1 MQTPRTGADRESNEA
16 PPGFDSRVASK
27 PGVGQNLGRT
37 ARGAGRGRLIRR
49 GSLNPGRDC
58 KHPKRIKAHANC

>member
-37 ARGAGRGRLIRR
+37 AREEIDADQP
-49 GSLNPGRDC
+49 SEFSFEV
-58 KHPKRIKAHANC
+58 